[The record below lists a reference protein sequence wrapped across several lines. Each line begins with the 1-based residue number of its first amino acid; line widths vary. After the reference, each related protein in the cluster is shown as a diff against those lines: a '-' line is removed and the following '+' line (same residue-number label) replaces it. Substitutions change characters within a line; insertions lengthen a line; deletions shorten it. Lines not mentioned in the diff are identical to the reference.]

1 MATAELLDGRRWSVE
16 KRGRTSLTR
25 RYLVR
30 RESAPTGDSSE
41 EAATYNGLPAIGS
54 SHPEDSN
61 LVVKGYDIEEGTGAD
76 KKMVLVT
83 VRYEAA
89 DQEFNGGSATTA
101 AEAVES
107 WGWHS
112 GSVGRDLTHDVDTGK
127 QVLNTFG
134 DPFDSVPQVDRPS
147 PVFTKVVKHKSR
159 QGGWMALIDCVN
171 DSSVTI
177 GSMSCAAGTLRV
189 VQVDEERLIG
199 DEYGFKYRYTI
210 GLQYLSNKVKLE
222 GSDSETEI
230 GWDVAVVNQGCRG
243 MIKDEDGNFN
253 PGRFTDDDSEGNKV
267 PVSLPVLMD
276 ADSKRIEG
284 TNPSP
289 YMMRI
294 RAYKSASI
302 PGSFYSEPIS
312 A

>member
-41 EAATYNGLPAIGS
+41 EAATYTGLPAIGS
-54 SHPEDSN
+54 AHPEDDN
-61 LVVKGYDIEEGTGAD
+61 LVVKGYDIEEGTGAN
-76 KKMVLVT
+76 KKAVVVT
-83 VRYEAA
+83 VKYEAA
-89 DQEFNGGSATTA
+89 DQEFNGGTATTA

-112 GSVGRDLTHDVDTGK
+112 GSVGRDLTHDVVTGA

-147 PVFTKVVKHKSR
+147 PVFSKVVKFKSR
-159 QGGWMALIDCVN
+159 KSGWIELIDCVN
-171 DSSVTI
+171 NAEVTI
-177 GSMSCAAGTLRV
+177 GGVKCAPYTLRV

-199 DEYGFKYRYTI
+199 DEYGFKYRYTV
-210 GLQYLSNKVKLE
+210 GLQRMSNKVKLE
-222 GSDSETEI
+222 GGDTETEI

-243 MIKDEDGNFN
+243 MIEDDDGNLN
-253 PGRFTDDDSEGNKV
+253 PGRFADADADGNMV

-276 ADSKRIEG
+276 ADSKRIDG
-284 TNPSP
+284 NNPVP

-294 RAYKSASI
+294 QAYVRATI
-302 PGSFYSEPIS
+302 PGEFYSEPTS